1 MVNSYDAPIVD
12 SGYESILLEDDHASN
27 FELNAPQ
34 PVPPPENFPAN
45 IEGGTGD
52 ETPFTPILK
61 PEEVILLDEFSA
73 PASQK
78 EIATEVIQA
87 STSAYLYNLVL
98 TERSNWQ

>member
-12 SGYESILLEDDHASN
+12 SGYDSILLEPDHASN

-45 IEGGTGD
+45 IEGAGTGD
-52 ETPFTPILK
+52 DTPFTPILK
-61 PEEVILLDEFSA
+61 PEEVILLDEFTA

-78 EIATEVIQA
+78 EITKEVIQA
-87 STSAYLYNLVL
+87 SIFTIY
-98 TERSNWQ
+98 RSDRQ